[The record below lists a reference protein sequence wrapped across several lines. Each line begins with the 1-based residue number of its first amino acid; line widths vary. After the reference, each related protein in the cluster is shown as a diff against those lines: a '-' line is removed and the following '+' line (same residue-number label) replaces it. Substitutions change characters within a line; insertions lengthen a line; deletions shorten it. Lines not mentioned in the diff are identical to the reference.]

1 MIGKVAGLQISTIFY
16 ALFSVS
22 PVAFLL
28 KQKRSM
34 KKHRPFDF
42 IMN

>member
-28 KQKRSM
+28 KQKKIDEKTST
-34 KKHRPFDF
+34 F
-42 IMN
+42 